1 MNYFL
6 KSLYSKAKPQ
16 KFKQTETIEKRWK
29 NRVRPTS
36 AGRLIPSSKKN
47 FDEIS

>member
-16 KFKQTETIEKRWK
+16 KFKQTKRWK